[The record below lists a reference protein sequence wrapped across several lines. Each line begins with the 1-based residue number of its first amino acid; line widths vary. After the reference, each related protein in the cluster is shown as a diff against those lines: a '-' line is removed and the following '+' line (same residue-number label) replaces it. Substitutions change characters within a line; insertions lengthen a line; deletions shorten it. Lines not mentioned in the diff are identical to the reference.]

1 MDIKTL
7 VLALALG
14 NLSLCAALFFYQQEA
29 GRRVGPGLAGDAVRT
44 WALAKQCQAV
54 AWGLL
59 YLRGTLPDFLTIPL
73 ANAVLFTGFAL
84 DAAALWEQAGRRVW
98 RRYLLPVLGVAIGVY
113 AGAWLLGVQAAE
125 RIAIASVVA
134 GFFFVA
140 AAAALGRGWSAGSLL
155 RRYLVVL
162 MLALALLVVAR
173 GLLTAVPTPVLDWL
187 SVDLIQ
193 GAGVAALYLMML
205 GNAFG
210 FLLLGREQAQGELAR
225 LEVIDA
231 LTDVPNRRG
240 FYQALAP
247 WIALARRPGMPTSL
261 IILNL
266 DHFKRVNDN
275 YGHPVGDLVLKAMVD
290 ACKKQLRD
298 SDLMG
303 RLGGAEF
310 AIQLPR
316 TSLED
321 ALMVA
326 ERIRNA
332 VAAQPV
338 KAEKAVINMTAS
350 LGVTTIRAED
360 SSVSLFKRAD
370 EALQQAKQAG
380 RNRVAEASRV
390 NAGALEA

>member
-14 NLSLCAALFFYQQEA
+14 NLSLCAALFFYQSE
-29 GRRVGPGLAGDAVRT
+29 VRSSGHAT
-44 WALAKQCQAV
+44 WTTAKQCQAV
-54 AWGLL
+54 AWALL

-73 ANAVLFTGFAL
+73 ANAILLTGFAL
-84 DAAALWEQAGRRVW
+84 DASALWEQAGRRVW
-98 RRYLLPVLGVAIGVY
+98 RRYLLPVLGMAIGVY
-113 AGAWLLGVQAAE
+113 SGAWLLGLPAAE
-125 RIAIASVVA
+125 RIAIASVAA
-134 GFFFVA
+134 GLFFVA
-140 AAAALGRGWSAGSLL
+140 GAAALGRSWSAGSML
-155 RRYLVVL
+155 RRYLVL
-162 MLALALLVVAR
+162 AMLALALVVAAR
-173 GLLTAVPTPVLDWL
+173 GVLTALLQDGQGWGWL
-187 SVDLIQ
+187 SIELIQ
-193 GAGVAALYLMML
+193 GAGLAALYLMML
-205 GNAFG
+205 SNAFG
-210 FLLLGREQAQGELAR
+210 YLLLSREQSQAELAR
-225 LEVIDA
+225 LEVVDA

-240 FYQALAP
+240 FYNALTP
-247 WIALARRPGMPTSL
+247 WIALARRPGMPTAL

-290 ACKKQLRD
+290 VCKKQLRD

-316 TSLED
+316 TSQED

-332 VAAQPV
+332 VAALPV

-350 LGVTTIRAED
+350 LGVTTIRADD
-360 SSVSLFKRAD
+360 STVSLFKRAD
-370 EALQQAKQAG
+370 EALQEAKQAG
-380 RNRVAEASRV
+380 RNRVVEASQAA
-390 NAGALEA
+390 AGALEI